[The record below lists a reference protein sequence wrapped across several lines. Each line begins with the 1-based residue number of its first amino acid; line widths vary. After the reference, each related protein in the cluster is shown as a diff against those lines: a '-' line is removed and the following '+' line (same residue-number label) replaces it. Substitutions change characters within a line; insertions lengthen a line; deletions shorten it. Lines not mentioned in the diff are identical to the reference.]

1 VSIVNPWSRLVP
13 PSDEL
18 FTTRGDPNDVRLG
31 DVVLRSL
38 ADYGRADVIV
48 LGCPQD
54 EGVRRN
60 RGRTGSRQAPAT
72 IRRALYRYALSEAHE
87 HLRLLDAGDIATR
100 ETLEQTHEDLH
111 ELVRRI
117 IRDGKKV
124 VVLGGGNDISYPDC
138 AALAAEAPPVLAFN
152 IDRHLDVR
160 ADSPRNSG
168 TPYRQLLEEKHVVP
182 ELFHELGTNSFANSP
197 VYRKYVEEAGAHI
210 HYLGDLR
217 DAGVG
222 ATVRAIVEGAASGSI
237 FWGFD
242 LDVVHAAE
250 APGVS
255 DPSPMGLTAR
265 EVCEIADVAAADPRS
280 RVIELTE
287 VNPEHDVGDLT
298 SRLAANIIVRALAA
312 PDSML
317 TR

>member
-1 VSIVNPWSRLVP
+1 VDIWSNLVP
-13 PSDEL
+13 AGEEL
-18 FTTRGDPNDVRLG
+18 FPTRRDPNDLRLG
-31 DVVLRSL
+31 DAVLRSP
-38 ADYGRADVIV
+38 ADYDLAKVVV

-60 RGRTGSRQAPAT
+60 QGRTGARRAPAT

-87 HLRLLDAGDIATR
+87 HLRLLDAGDITIR
-100 ETLEQTHEDLH
+100 ETLEQTHEILH
-111 ELVRRI
+111 EVVRRI
-117 IRDGKKV
+117 LRDGKKV

-168 TPYRQLLEEKHVVP
+168 TPYRQLLEERHVTP
-182 ELFHELGTNSFANSP
+182 GLFHELGTNSFANSP
-197 VYRKYVEEAGAHI
+197 IYRKYVEEAGAHI
-210 HYLGDLR
+210 HFLGDLR

-222 ATVRAIVEGAASGSI
+222 ATVRAIVEGAAASSI

-287 VNPEHDVGDLT
+287 VNPEHDLGDLT

-317 TR
+317 IR